1 MGSLIVNHLQKLDII
16 CVLLKLAGVKI
27 PALCSLSPIN
37 GLKTNDQISL
47 APRIG
52 RPGTHRKYSNKL
64 IVRAEVINLA
74 CMTYNVCTCWGAST
88 PCSTVICV
96 YQCKLVCHNKNSE
109 LNTEL

>member
-1 MGSLIVNHLQKLDII
+1 MGSLIVNHLQKLDRI

-27 PALCSLSPIN
+27 PALCSLPPIN
-37 GLKTNDQISL
+37 GLKTNDQIYL

-74 CMTYNVCTCWGAST
+74 CMTYAAAGV
-88 PCSTVICV
+88 
-96 YQCKLVCHNKNSE
+96 LVLHAT
-109 LNTEL
+109 L